1 MCFTLNSC
9 SGNGSDEFWYYGFC
23 TIANPS
29 FSKCFTHL
37 NRDKHY
43 GSPSAFAS
51 KTMNEAFGG
60 LKMGTW
66 LQRETKYTHKSV
78 RQPAHHS
85 APLTH
90 TPGTKSCAA
99 FLHFYKVQQTK
110 RKHTPTLSPNTRLR
124 RDETIQSV
132 KVNKSYQRQQRTT
145 GSQSAAHFLVSADWP
160 ELKGNGYY
168 LSLYFWTACEVV
180 NDILSSRE
188 VSAGALLLLLPSFF
202 FLLFYSEG
210 IVCQSCDV
218 TPT

>member
-1 MCFTLNSC
+1 MFYTPKQGQTLQVSLRFRSKNNEWGFWRFKN
-9 SGNGSDEFWYYGFC
+9 GNVAPKRNE
-23 TIANPS
+23 IHAQI
-29 FSKCFTHL
+29 
-37 NRDKHY
+37 
-43 GSPSAFAS
+43 SASACPPLS
-51 KTMNEAFGG
+51 TP
-60 LKMGTW
+60 
-66 LQRETKYTHKSV
+66 H
-78 RQPAHHS
+78 AH
-85 APLTH
+85 AGYKKLR
-90 TPGTKSCAA
+90 C

-124 RDETIQSV
+124 RDETIQCV
-132 KVNKSYQRQQRTT
+132 KVNKSYQRQQRT